1 MNKTRLGGVLI
12 HDACNVGVRSDF
24 FVVKRWL
31 LPQSKEVGL
40 VVWVDGRPAR
50 GARTFLIVNELASAR
65 RPRQAI
71 PDSIPFCPCRKWLNQ
86 NEFRP

>member
-1 MNKTRLGGVLI
+1 MNKTRLGGVWI

-31 LPQSKEVGL
+31 LLQSMEVSL
-40 VVWVDGRPAR
+40 VVWVDGRPYR
-50 GARTFLIVNELASAR
+50 GVRTFFINELAPAC

-71 PDSIPFCPCRKWLNQ
+71 PDGIPPCSGRK
-86 NEFRP
+86 

>member
-1 MNKTRLGGVLI
+1 MNKTRLGGVWI

-31 LPQSKEVGL
+31 LLQSKEVDL
-40 VVWVDGRPAR
+40 VVWVNGRPYR
-50 GARTFLIVNELASAR
+50 GVRTFFIINELAPAC

-71 PDSIPFCPCRKWLNQ
+71 PDGIPLCSGRK
-86 NEFRP
+86 